1 MAKVKLHFTKGKCE
15 LENGLVEFVG
25 GVNGVSESQV
35 QFHVLSV
42 IRNKFN
48 IDYWIEP
55 KLEECFTLP
64 SELNHLRY
72 GLCKYIYL
80 KFTPYPEGKYKT
92 FTKLTKEQIA
102 SSSAYNVKNVKMVDT
117 LPDRPRKRINE
128 GLTDDNWDGEEFVD
142 ESVFECEETS
152 KLNLVDDITKTI
164 NNLRNLESVRLAY
177 YTKLKETNDTKLL
190 QRIELLDLKEYQFV
204 EKLKMKILASLNVK
218 EIKDTFETVAKQC
231 EDNLKVLHKYD
242 IKDIDLNRY
251 KERIE
256 MYNNLVEFC
265 GLFL

>member
-1 MAKVKLHFTKGKCE
+1 MAKVKLHFTKGNCE

-35 QFHVLSV
+35 QFHILSV

-80 KFTPYPEGKYKT
+80 KFTPYPENEHKI
-92 FTKLTKEQIA
+92 FTKLTREQIA
-102 SSSAYNVKNVKMVDT
+102 SSSAYNVKNVKLVDN
-117 LPDRPRKRINE
+117 LPDRPRKRLSE
-128 GLTDDNWDGEEFVD
+128 GLTDDNWEGEEFVD
-142 ESVFECEETS
+142 ESIFENEQTS

-164 NNLRNLESVRLAY
+164 TTLRNLEGVRLEY
-177 YTKLKETNDTKLL
+177 YSKLNETSNTKLL
-190 QRIELLDLKEYQFV
+190 ERIELLDLKEYQIV

-218 EIKDTFETVAKQC
+218 DIKDTFEILYKQC
-231 EDNLKVLHKYD
+231 KNSLNVISEYN
-242 IKDIDLNRY
+242 IKDSDLERY

-256 MYNNLVEFC
+256 MYSNLVEFC
-265 GLFL
+265 DLFL